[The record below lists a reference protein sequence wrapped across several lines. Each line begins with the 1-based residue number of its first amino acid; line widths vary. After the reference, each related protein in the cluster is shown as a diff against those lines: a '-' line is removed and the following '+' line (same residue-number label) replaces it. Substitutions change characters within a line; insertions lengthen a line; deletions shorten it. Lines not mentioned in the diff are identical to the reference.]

1 MATHPDLVADI
12 TAAIDEDMRVCEGAS
27 DDVRRTRGRCRALEG
42 RLRALLK
49 ALPGEVSEQVLQ
61 SSCWPTVTTS
71 LCILLL
77 LLSKFLGLGCW
88 HYKLCC
94 HVEWK

>member
-27 DDVRRTRGRCRALEG
+27 DDVRRTRGRCRSLEG

-49 ALPGEVSEQVLQ
+49 ALPGEVSEQVLP
-61 SSCWPTVTTS
+61 S
-71 LCILLL
+71 
-77 LLSKFLGLGCW
+77 
-88 HYKLCC
+88 
-94 HVEWK
+94 